1 MSLPRAAVFTAKI
14 AALLGAAAI
23 AIAAPITFATGAS
36 ADDGAPPPPPPTT
49 TTEGHDWS
57 G

>member
-1 MSLPRAAVFTAKI
+1 MSLSRAAVFTAKI

-23 AIAAPITFATGAS
+23 AIAVPVTFATGAS
-36 ADDGAPPPPPPTT
+36 ADGGSPPPPPPTT
-49 TTEGHDWS
+49 TTEGHHWS